1 MNWIQQWLSNR
12 KNKESAN
19 PIDATDVANKWR
31 NVSNNSLV
39 TTEENK
45 GNILD
50 YSGLPVNNDIIPKEK
65 TVNEKV
71 DSLLSGYDTT
81 FDTTKIIEDITE
93 KTKEDENIGNNNSNI
108 DTTYTE
114 GSGTKLI
121 QTADGTVMRVPVD
134 QEIIGSTTIQVDDQ
148 APVGEVNFESI
159 PKDDNFRQGE
169 TAKAAWLYKTRN
181 SPAAKAGISD
191 ERRWN
196 LHLKNKAFQE
206 AKKNKTLDQFAE
218 DFPNS
223 QYAKKL
229 RSR

>member
-1 MNWIQQWLSNR
+1 MNWLKNWLSNR
-12 KNKESAN
+12 QNKKSAT
-19 PIDATDVANKWR
+19 PIDATNAANKWR
-31 NVSNNSLV
+31 NVSDNLPV

-50 YSGLPVNNDIIPKEK
+50 YSGLPGNKDIIPKEK
-65 TVNEKV
+65 SVNEKV
-71 DSLLSGYDTT
+71 DDLLSGYE
-81 FDTTKIIEDITE
+81 FDTTKIVEDITE
-93 KTKEDENIGNNNSNI
+93 KKGNNDNSNI

-121 QTADGTVMRVPVD
+121 QTEDGTVMRVPVD
-134 QEIIGSTTIQVDDQ
+134 QEIVGSTTIQVDDQ
-148 APVGEVNFESI
+148 APVGEVNYESI
-159 PKDDNFRQGE
+159 PKDEDFRQGE

-206 AKKNKTLDQFAE
+206 AKKNRTLDQFAE

-229 RSR
+229 RRR